1 MTGAKLGAIVT
12 GALVVMYVALLGQ
25 RGFELLAT
33 ENSIAQAMGA
43 LILALPV
50 VAMWAIIRELV
61 FGLQIERLAKEVE
74 AQGKWPN
81 LAFELRPSGRP
92 TRESADRVFETVREA
107 TAANPDD
114 WHDWFS
120 LGLAYDAS
128 GDRRRAR
135 AAMRKAI
142 KLRRESAN

>member
-12 GALVVMYVALLGQ
+12 GALVIMYVALLGQ

-33 ENSIAQAMGA
+33 ANTIAQAMGA

-50 VAMWAIIRELV
+50 FALWGIVRELV

-74 AQGKWPN
+74 AQGEWPN

-92 TRESADRVFETVREA
+92 TRESADRVFESVREA
-107 TAANPDD
+107 AAAQPED
-114 WHDWFS
+114 WHSWFN

-135 AAMRKAI
+135 ASMRKAL
-142 KLRRESAN
+142 KLRRDSTN

>member
-33 ENSIAQAMGA
+33 DNSIAQAMGA
-43 LILALPV
+43 LILALPA
-50 VAMWAIIRELV
+50 VALWAIIRELI
-61 FGLQIERLAKEVE
+61 FGLQVERLAKEVE
-74 AQGKWPN
+74 SEGKWPK
-81 LAFELRPSGRP
+81 LDFELRPSGRP
-92 TRESADRVFETVREA
+92 TRESADRVFEAVRDA
-107 TAANPDD
+107 TAAQPED
-114 WHDWFS
+114 WHSWFN

-135 AAMRKAI
+135 ASMRKAI